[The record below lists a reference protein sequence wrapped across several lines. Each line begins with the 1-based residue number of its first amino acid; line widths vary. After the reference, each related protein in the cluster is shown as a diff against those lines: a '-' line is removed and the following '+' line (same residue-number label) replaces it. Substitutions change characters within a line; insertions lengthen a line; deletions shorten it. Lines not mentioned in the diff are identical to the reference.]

1 MSAEELNQEDL
12 DSLLQG
18 AGEAESS
25 STLDQSEVET
35 LLAGG
40 PRAPDA
46 PGAERGAQP
55 MQLDELHELGP
66 EAGVGA
72 PGGGAGAP
80 GLGAEH
86 TFDLLSDV
94 SLNVRIELGR
104 RRMHVED
111 ILRLG
116 EGSVVELDKLAGDP
130 VDILVNEILV
140 AKGEVLVL
148 NDYFCV
154 RVTDIL
160 SPKEAFRKAGGK
172 TAPEPGRSA

>member
-1 MSAEELNQEDL
+1 MSPEELSQDDL

-18 AGEAESS
+18 AGEVESS
-25 STLDQSEVET
+25 GTLDQSEVEA
-35 LLAGG
+35 LLAGN
-40 PRAPDA
+40 A
-46 PGAERGAQP
+46 PGDTGRAGESALHASGRTAGAQP
-55 MQLDELHELGP
+55 MQLADLKE
-66 EAGVGA
+66 GA
-72 PGGGAGAP
+72 P
-80 GLGAEH
+80 GAEH

-104 RRMHVED
+104 RRMYVED

-160 SPKEAFRKAGGK
+160 SAGERLQGAEGK
-172 TAPEPGRSA
+172 PASTPGRSA

>member
-1 MSAEELNQEDL
+1 MSAEEMDQEDL

-25 STLDQSEVET
+25 STLDQSEVDV

-40 PRAPDA
+40 P
-46 PGAERGAQP
+46 GGTGAQP
-55 MQLDELHELGP
+55 MQLEELHALAPGAG
-66 EAGVGA
+66 EAA
-72 PGGGAGAP
+72 PGGGASAP
-80 GLGAEH
+80 GGGAEH

-104 RRMHVED
+104 RRMHVDD

-140 AKGEVLVL
+140 ARGEVLVL